1 MDAESGCSVQVRKD
15 GKVLR
20 TLGRRGRHLML
31 FERRSATCQALDEC
45 ICLVLDAD
53 EFFQIVGHFRDE
65 LERRMQ
71 LQDLNLS
78 ISDLQCKAVVGRGTF
93 GVVRLVT
100 PKGKKDA
107 PEYALKCVKKAQVV
121 KGRQERA
128 IVMEREVNMQCYHPC
143 IVQFIKTFQDVGLPC
158 GGDLFYAIRL
168 IGALTKLQCQFFSGS
183 IALGIEYLHGRGI
196 MYRDLKPENVLL
208 DFAGRAK
215 LEIRASTLVGT
226 PEYLAPEVIKGKG
239 YTKCID
245 WWSLGVMLY
254 EFIVG
259 PIPFGAGEEDQM
271 KLFAAICEAL
281 LAFPAYVPEDAMQ
294 VLAGL
299 LERRPERRLGSF
311 GAKECHAR
319 SKESVQDGGGKCWK
333 EGTTNA
339 QMIKKHQWFKLFD
352 WDALAGGFFPPP
364 WQPDAKVQM
373 SNWEEP
379 DGELMDHV
387 STESF
392 TFGKGMD
399 IWCSASLTK
408 RPDIVHAFWRAPEE
422 VMAKRDV
429 LRSRCLVVLATAAF
443 IFSKRSAY
451 VAPTLGKEISEAKI
465 AALEKMPSQSAVSS
479 MSQLAGT
486 WLLSSPKDAENAPKG
501 FLSGDIPR
509 MVMLSMK
516 LQSEPTVRI
525 AASGDTSTVTK
536 LRWGRQEDDITLLG
550 QLELVAPNILREKPK
565 STRSKV
571 LKLTWPAMQKQRVL
585 NVTYFDENLIIFRD
599 ERGIVDVLQR
609 KETETT
615 WSRQAKPSFSVWEV
629 V

>member
-1 MDAESGCSVQVRKD
+1 MLA
-15 GKVLR
+15 
-20 TLGRRGRHLML
+20 RRGAAAVPLVQASRSLLQQLRFKGQQPQVPQVHRSLAGTADLLTINVRHLLSSLKLRILDLVYPETWSARDFREGTVTAFKSVNSLLDEGDFLLLRQLLDEKLLEDLRSSHAHLTEGLKYELVEVYYLGIFHAMAKEDDQG
-31 FERRSATCQALDEC
+31 FEAVFVTPLLRVTEKYTSLKDESVWWEVRRLHKWTFKRILLGEDAADWQIALDEC

-143 IVQFIKTFQDVGLPC
+143 IVQFIKTFQDKYNVYFLTEFLG

-215 LEIRASTLVGT
+215 LVDFGCCKKEIRASTLVGT

-271 KLFAAICEAL
+271 KLFAAICEAP

-311 GAKECHAR
+311 GAKE
-319 SKESVQDGGGKCWK
+319 
-333 EGTTNA
+333 
-339 QMIKKHQWFKLFD
+339 IKKHQWFKLFD

-392 TFGKGMD
+392 TFGKGME
-399 IWCSASLTK
+399 WA
-408 RPDIVHAFWRAPEE
+408 
-422 VMAKRDV
+422 
-429 LRSRCLVVLATAAF
+429 
-443 IFSKRSAY
+443 
-451 VAPTLGKEISEAKI
+451 
-465 AALEKMPSQSAVSS
+465 
-479 MSQLAGT
+479 
-486 WLLSSPKDAENAPKG
+486 KG
-501 FLSGDIPR
+501 F
-509 MVMLSMK
+509 
-516 LQSEPTVRI
+516 
-525 AASGDTSTVTK
+525 
-536 LRWGRQEDDITLLG
+536 
-550 QLELVAPNILREKPK
+550 
-565 STRSKV
+565 
-571 LKLTWPAMQKQRVL
+571 
-585 NVTYFDENLIIFRD
+585 
-599 ERGIVDVLQR
+599 
-609 KETETT
+609 
-615 WSRQAKPSFSVWEV
+615 
-629 V
+629 